1 MMGLHCIYL
10 KLLLIVFASF
20 NTKGILD
27 ICNPDDLKEPGV
39 QAAAAGSDLQLV
51 CNSTEHN
58 VQWKLNGQVIP
69 ETVNH
74 VTQGGHLNLTVINLE
89 ANGTY
94 TCHNKLTGA
103 HLDSRTLL
111 VGYPPKKPSLSCR
124 SPNVNTITCTWSTEQ
139 DNSIPTKYVI
149 TCTVKC
155 VHACVGVCV
164 RVCVCVCVCVSW

>member
-1 MMGLHCIYL
+1 MMT
-10 KLLLIVFASF
+10 S
-20 NTKGILD
+20 
-27 ICNPDDLKEPGV
+27 ICFHKVITFVVLDLKEPGV
-39 QAAAAGSDLQLV
+39 QAAAVGSDVQLV

-94 TCHNKLTGA
+94 TCHNKRSGA

-111 VGYPPKKPSLSCR
+111 VGSKFHYCC
-124 SPNVNTITCTWSTEQ
+124 NVFT
-139 DNSIPTKYVI
+139 
-149 TCTVKC
+149 
-155 VHACVGVCV
+155 
-164 RVCVCVCVCVSW
+164 